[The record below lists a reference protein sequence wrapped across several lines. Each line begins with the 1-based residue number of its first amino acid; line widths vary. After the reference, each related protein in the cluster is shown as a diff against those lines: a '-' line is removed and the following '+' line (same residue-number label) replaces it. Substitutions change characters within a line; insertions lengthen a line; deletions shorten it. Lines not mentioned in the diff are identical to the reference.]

1 MRSSDCRRSMSAIS
15 AVVVPPASSS
25 MISWIRIFI
34 KPPCVPVDC
43 RQCLESLIDRAP
55 ARLSESSVGEN
66 VARFGPKS
74 LVAQVVIQQFLNLM
88 ERPAWATALQPVG
101 IRRWA
106 IELFVRR
113 ISRAARHASGWA
125 IGTRLRDSILQSI
138 SHGTNKLY
146 WYRKVSLISNINAA
160 SGRSTPPAS
169 ASSIARAGS
178 PNCQPRI

>member
-113 ISRAARHASGWA
+113 ISR
-125 IGTRLRDSILQSI
+125 GTRLRDSILQSI